1 MQRTDYAQVRQ
12 LAKDILIEYKRM
24 ALLSGDLQNKLKA
37 LEGSFLDDSI
47 DQVKGYTARLIDY
60 LVNAQNSFF
69 SIANELTEY
78 ARLLEAG
85 KGGAGAHLEHG
96 SFLSPESVL
105 QSKPSNSGNQ
115 YISSLAPTRNTPRD
129 LVGTQFGMVK
139 DSDSNLVYDSPNE
152 TDQFLY
158 KNQGS
163 AYPAFQGTCGLCS
176 CANILRLAGVNA
188 TEAQMIDY
196 ASTTNNPN
204 TLFQKLC
211 ATGFADPGMNGG
223 TSPKSRQCI
232 LQNFGIDS
240 GIFPLSREKDGS
252 LSDSNLTTI
261 SDNVSA
267 GRGVILSVHA
277 DILWHDAP
285 VGIDDY
291 HAVTVT
297 SVKKDVSGNILG
309 FFICDSANNG
319 TSYYSADKVKRAL
332 TGSPMN
338 VTYSIIR

>member
-1 MQRTDYAQVRQ
+1 MRRTDYAQVRQ

-24 ALLSGDLQNKLKA
+24 VLYSGDIQNKLNA

-47 DQVKGYTARLIDY
+47 DQVKDYTARLIIY

-69 SIANELTEY
+69 AIANELTEY
-78 ARLLEAG
+78 ARLLEVG
-85 KGGAGAHLEHG
+85 KGSTEAHLENDTI
-96 SFLSPESVL
+96 LV
-105 QSKPSNSGNQ
+105 SKPILQSNSGNSDNH
-115 YISSLAPTRNTPRD
+115 YINIFAPTRSTPRD
-129 LVGTQFGMVK
+129 LVDTQFGMVK
-139 DSDSNLVYDSPNE
+139 DCDGNFVYDSPNE
-152 TDQFLY
+152 TNQFLY

-163 AYPAFQGTCGLCS
+163 ADPAFQGTCGLCA

-188 TEAQMIDY
+188 TEAQMIAY
-196 ASTTNNPN
+196 ASTTSNSG

-211 ATGFADPGMNGG
+211 VTGYADPGMNGG
-223 TSPKSRQCI
+223 TSPKSRQYI
-232 LQNFGIDS
+232 LRNFGIDS
-240 GIFPLSREKDGS
+240 GIFPLAIEKDGT
-252 LSDSNLTTI
+252 LSNSNLTTI

-267 GRGVILSVHA
+267 GRGVVLSVHA

-285 VGIDDY
+285 FGVDDY

-297 SVKKDVSGNILG
+297 SVKKDANGNILG
-309 FFICDSANNG
+309 FYICDSANSG
-319 TSYYSADKVKRAL
+319 TSYYTADKVKRAL